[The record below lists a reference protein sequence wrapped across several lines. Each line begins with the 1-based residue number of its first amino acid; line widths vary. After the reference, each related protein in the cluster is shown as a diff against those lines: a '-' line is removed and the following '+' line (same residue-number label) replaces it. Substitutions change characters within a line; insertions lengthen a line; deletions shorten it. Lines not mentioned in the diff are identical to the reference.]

1 MRLIHPVVQVGGLNV
16 LWGGCQRMMSLD
28 LNPQQWRMATVRR
41 ETVAVLIYFYLGDF
55 CANKLAS
62 SGQK

>member
-1 MRLIHPVVQVGGLNV
+1 
-16 LWGGCQRMMSLD
+16 MMSLD

-41 ETVAVLIYFYLGDF
+41 ETVAVLIYFYIGVF

-62 SGQK
+62 SGWK